1 MIKVVG
7 DGVQVDRAKLI
18 KGLGIADVTFTDGF

>member
-1 MIKVVG
+1 MINVVG

-18 KGLGIADVTFTDGF
+18 NGLSIADVTFTDGI